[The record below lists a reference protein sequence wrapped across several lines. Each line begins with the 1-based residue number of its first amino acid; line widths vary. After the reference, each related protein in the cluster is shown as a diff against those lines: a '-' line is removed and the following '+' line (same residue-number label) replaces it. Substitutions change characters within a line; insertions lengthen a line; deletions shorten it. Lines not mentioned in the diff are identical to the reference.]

1 VKFADQDPVEFI
13 NRLGDR
19 VRALHLKDM
28 KPDKRFAPVGTG
40 VIDFKAVL
48 AAAEKNGVRWG
59 IVEQDNTFNTA
70 PLEAI
75 KTSLENL
82 KKLGAV

>member
-1 VKFADQDPVEFI
+1 MEPVRIPSASSET
-13 NRLGDR
+13 NRNCL
-19 VRALHLKDM
+19 
-28 KPDKRFAPVGTG
+28 PNT
-40 VIDFKAVL
+40 
-48 AAAEKNGVRWG
+48 AAEKNGVRWG

-75 KTSLENL
+75 RTSLENL